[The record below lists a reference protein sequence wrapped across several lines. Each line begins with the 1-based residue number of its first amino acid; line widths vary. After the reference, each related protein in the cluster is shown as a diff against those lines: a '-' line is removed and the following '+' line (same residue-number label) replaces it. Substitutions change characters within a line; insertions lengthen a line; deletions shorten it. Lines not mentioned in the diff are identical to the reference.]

1 MSKPHAVG
9 EREKFHSP
17 ELMGGTSVDYLGQ
30 FGLAKDPFEVEPD
43 LDFYAENASRRRLR
57 LRIQRGLTRAKG
69 LTLLTGPEGTGK
81 TLVARRIL
89 HDLDPE
95 RFEAIWMVVLPGTRG
110 AESLLRRLAT
120 ELGVVAPATERGA
133 LLAEI
138 HGGLEAI
145 RSKGRHA
152 VLIFDNA
159 QCFDREA
166 LALVSHLLAL
176 ESDERRLLSLML
188 VGSPAL
194 LEMLSPD
201 ADLGHRV
208 DVRGELAALE
218 PGDVASY
225 LEHRWESA
233 GGAGA
238 EVLSGFAPRLFSLS
252 EGRLRRINTLM
263 DNALFEASLE
273 GRNRLESGDIEKAAR
288 LLGYEAAPGPIGSSA
303 FSSGRLAPRE
313 ADGGSSRTSLADE
326 SGVGASS
333 DPLPWMEGGSAA
345 LSIEDNGVEMLLD
358 DEDVLELGQ
367 PISGL
372 SNEVFKG

>member
-1 MSKPHAVG
+1 M
-9 EREKFHSP
+9 
-17 ELMGGTSVDYLGQ
+17 DYLGQ

-95 RFEAIWMVVLPGTRG
+95 RFEATWMVVLPGTRG
-110 AESLLRRLAT
+110 AESLLQRLAT
-120 ELGVVAPATERGA
+120 ELGVVEPATERGA

-138 HGGLEAI
+138 HGRLEAI

-176 ESDERRLLSLML
+176 ESGERRLLSLLL

-194 LEMLSPD
+194 LEMLSSD
-201 ADLGHRV
+201 AEVGHRV

-233 GGAGA
+233 GGSGA
-238 EVLSGFAPRLFSLS
+238 EILSGFAPRLFALS
-252 EGRLRRINTLM
+252 EGRLRRINTVM

-288 LLGYEAAPGPIGSSA
+288 VLGYEAAPGPIGSRP
-303 FSSGRLAPRE
+303 FSSGDRLGPSE
-313 ADGGSSRTSLADE
+313 ADGGSSTTSLAGE
-326 SGVGASS
+326 AAIGASS

-345 LSIEDNGVEMLLD
+345 LSTEDNGVEMLLD
-358 DEDVLELGQ
+358 DDDVLELGQ
-367 PISGL
+367 PISSGL
-372 SNEVFKG
+372 SNEAFKG

>member
-1 MSKPHAVG
+1 M
-9 EREKFHSP
+9 
-17 ELMGGTSVDYLGQ
+17 DYLGQ

-43 LDFYAENASRRRLR
+43 LDFYAENASRRMLR
-57 LRIQRGLTRAKG
+57 LRVQRGLTRAKG
-69 LTLLTGPEGTGK
+69 LTLLTGPDGTGK

-95 RFEAIWMVVLPGTRG
+95 RFEAIWMVVLPGVRG
-110 AESLLRRLAT
+110 AESLLRRLAS
-120 ELGVVAPATERGA
+120 ELGVACPATERGA

-145 RSKGRHA
+145 RSEGRHA
-152 VLIFDNA
+152 ILIFDNA
-159 QCFDREA
+159 QCFDPEA

-176 ESDERRLLSLML
+176 ESEERRLLSLML

-194 LEMLSPD
+194 SEMLSSD
-201 ADLGHRV
+201 ENVGHCV

-225 LEHRWESA
+225 LEHRWECA
-233 GGAGA
+233 GGTGA
-238 EVLSGFAPRLFSLS
+238 DLLPAFAPRLFALS

-263 DNALFEASLE
+263 DNALFEASLD
-273 GRNRLESGDIEKAAR
+273 GRSRLESGDIEKAAR
-288 LLGYEAAPGPIGSSA
+288 LLGYEAAPDSIGPSA
-303 FSSGRLAPRE
+303 FSGARLAPPGPQ
-313 ADGGSSRTSLADE
+313 GGSPRTSLANE
-326 SGVGASS
+326 AAVGASS
-333 DPLPWMEGGSAA
+333 DSRPWMEGGSVD

-372 SNEVFKG
+372 SNEAFKG